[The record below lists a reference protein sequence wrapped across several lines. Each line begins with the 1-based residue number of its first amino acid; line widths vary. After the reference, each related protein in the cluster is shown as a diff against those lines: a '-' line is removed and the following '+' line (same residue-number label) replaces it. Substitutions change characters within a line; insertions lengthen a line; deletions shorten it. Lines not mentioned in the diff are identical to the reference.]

1 MSTKTSSPSPVPDA
15 PTSSAPPTSFV
26 KQHGQKLIAAL
37 FWVLL
42 IAAYIIYTARS
53 GLSPLGV
60 LRQLVAFLS
69 DSIWGPLIFIG
80 IYVLRPLILFSA
92 GLLTIASGV
101 LFGPFWGVVYTVI
114 GSNLGAS
121 LAYFIGRFFGAG
133 TLKPEA
139 GGVFAAT
146 SGISKYVKRMQENSF
161 ETVFIMRLI
170 FLPYDLVNYLAGFLK
185 INYGAFILASI
196 LGALPGTISF
206 ALFGASSGL
215 SEGAPSFDWRI
226 LAASVGIF
234 VLSLVISRL
243 VKRREGVA

>member
-1 MSTKTSSPSPVPDA
+1 MNISTSSSPN
-15 PTSSAPPTSFV
+15 FF
-26 KQHGQKLIAAL
+26 KQHGQKLIAGL
-37 FWVLL
+37 FWLALVV
-42 IAAYIIYTARS
+42 AYIAYTLQS

-60 LRQLVAFLS
+60 LRQVVDFLS
-69 DSIWGPLIFIG
+69 GSVWGPLIFIA

-121 LAYFIGRFFGAG
+121 LAYFIGRFFGSSSLEYHG
-133 TLKPEA
+133 SDT
-139 GGVFAAT
+139 
-146 SGISKYVKRMQENSF
+146 GIGKYIRRMQANSF

-215 SEGAPSFDWRI
+215 SEGTPSFDWRI
-226 LAASVGIF
+226 LAASVSIF
-234 VLSLVISRL
+234 ILSLVISRL
-243 VKRREGVA
+243 VKRHEEGA